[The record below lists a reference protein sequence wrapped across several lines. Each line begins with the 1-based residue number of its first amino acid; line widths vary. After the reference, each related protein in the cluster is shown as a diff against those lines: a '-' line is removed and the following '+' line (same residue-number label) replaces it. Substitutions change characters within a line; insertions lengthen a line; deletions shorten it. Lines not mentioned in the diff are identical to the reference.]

1 MEAATSLAVSNMPL
15 IGESAA
21 NKESS
26 SCNCSN
32 SFSSQHANLQ
42 NMSPGYTFYVFHKLT
57 YNDNRTGVPNRA
69 KENDMDEVVVTPKV
83 WGLVTQ
89 PGTVNNPIA
98 PGPNKHF
105 SNMMFNARSEEAAS
119 KFSFG
124 KLIQKKQSCVISL
137 DGFYEWKTQSTT
149 NKKQPYFVYT
159 KSHQPMCVAG
169 LYTSVPV
176 GGPPDEKNPMLSTF
190 TIFTTK
196 ASPQLSWLHSRM
208 PLILSAADALE
219 WIHNPTPALLAKLSC
234 SASGVD
240 NSSGNNPKLSQL
252 LSWHPVT
259 QKMNSSSY
267 KGFDCMEPVQLDTAP
282 SITSFFL
289 KKGPT
294 QINQL
299 DKKAEYVS
307 APTSST
313 YAVPNTS
320 DDNDTYLT
328 LVEERDHITPSI
340 LLEGAIDNKTSFH
353 LLDEKTAPEKKYSDM
368 KDDKKTSKTR
378 VASPA
383 VDDKQR
389 CYKRAKKETHKKS
402 ASSNNKLTIKSF
414 FSPKNETK

>member
-1 MEAATSLAVSNMPL
+1 MCGRAAQSIGTVMEAASSLAVSNLPL
-15 IGESAA
+15 IGESGV

-26 SCNCSN
+26 SCNSSN
-32 SFSSQHANLQ
+32 SFPSQHANLQ
-42 NMSPGYTFYVFHKLT
+42 NMSPGYTFYVFH
-57 YNDNRTGVPNRA
+57 NDLNGVVAA
-69 KENDMDEVVVTPKV
+69 KKV

-98 PGPNKHF
+98 PGPSKHF
-105 SNMMFNARSEEAAS
+105 SNMMFNARSEEAAT

-137 DGFYEWKTQSTT
+137 DGFYEWKTLSAT

-159 KSHQPMCVAG
+159 KSHQPMYVAG

-176 GGPPDEKNPMLSTF
+176 GGAPDEKNVLSTF

-208 PLILSAADALE
+208 PLILSAVDALE
-219 WIHNPTPALLAKLSC
+219 WIHHPTPALLAKLSC
-234 SASGVD
+234 SASAVD
-240 NSSGNNPKLSQL
+240 NSSDTNELSQL

-267 KGFDCMEPVQLDTAP
+267 KGYDCMEPVQLDTVP
-282 SITSFFL
+282 SITSFFP

-294 QINQL
+294 QIHQL
-299 DKKAEYVS
+299 GKTTERVS

-313 YAVPNTS
+313 YVVSNTS
-320 DDNDTYLT
+320 DDNDRCLT
-328 LVEERDHITPSI
+328 LVQERDHKSPSK
-340 LLEGAIDNKTSFH
+340 LLEGATDNKTAFH
-353 LLDEKTAPEKKYSDM
+353 LLDEKTAPEKKCSDM

-378 VASPA
+378 VASPS
-383 VDDKQR
+383 VEDKQSS
-389 CYKRAKKETHKKS
+389 YKRARKETHKNS
-402 ASSNNKLTIKSF
+402 TSSSNKLTIKSF
-414 FSPKNETK
+414 FSPKK